1 LIKRNSPPE
10 GRYLDTDWLDKLAQ
24 WAPVVKAACE
34 SPETPEAELCRYL
47 HDAHQVL
54 SDLRQMLTTEAAA

>member
-1 LIKRNSPPE
+1 LDQ
-10 GRYLDTDWLDKLAQ
+10 LDTDWLDKLAQ

-34 SPETPEAELCRYL
+34 SPETPEAELRRYL
-47 HDAHQVL
+47 QDTHQVL